1 MENKFS
7 FSNTTRKHFINES
20 QNKVFDILVIGGGI
34 TGAGIAL
41 DAVSRGLSVC
51 LIEKHDYAWGT
62 SSRSTK
68 LIHGGLRYLKQLEIG
83 LVKEVGTER
92 AIVHKNA
99 RNLVLPEKMLLPIVE
114 NGSLGYYSTSAAL
127 LVYDFL
133 AGVKSKERRK
143 MLTKR
148 STLKAEPLLDSKK
161 VSGGGL
167 YYEYRTDDAR
177 LTIEIIK
184 KAVELGAVCINYAEF
199 INPIYENHRFAGGD
213 IKDGITNENFE
224 IRAKQVVNATGPWVD
239 LIRKKDNS
247 LKRKRL
253 QLTKGVHIVLP
264 FKALPIKQAVYFDVE
279 EDDRMVFAIP
289 RHGKTYVGT
298 TDTIYSENID
308 EPHATKEDVAYILKA
323 TNYMFPKLNIS
334 ISQVES
340 SWAGLR
346 PLIYEDGKSPSE
358 LSRKDEIFESE
369 SGLLSIAGGKLTG
382 YRKMAERIVN
392 KVVELHNIKNAS
404 KCKTEKLALYGSDFT
419 SDKEIRN
426 LIIKLT
432 SENTKHKITVDIIK
446 EWVYRYGTNTTDV
459 LELYKHFLKEKK
471 DAELCYQLAE
481 IQYCLENECVL
492 KLEDFYIRRS
502 SKMYF
507 DIKRI
512 NPYINEVAQLVKAFH
527 HYTDVEI
534 NKQIENV
541 QYFEKLALTFKN

>member
-1 MENKFS
+1 MNNHFS
-7 FSNTTRKHFINES
+7 FSVQTRQDFISDS
-20 QNKVFDILVIGGGI
+20 QNKIFDILVIGGGI

-51 LIEKHDYAWGT
+51 LVEKHDFAWGT

-114 NGSLGYYSTSAAL
+114 NGSLGYLSTSAAL
-127 LVYDFL
+127 LIYDFL

-143 MLTKR
+143 MLSKN
-148 STLKAEPLLDSKK
+148 STMKAEPLLDSKK
-161 VSGGGL
+161 VTGGGL

-177 LTIEIIK
+177 LSIEIIK
-184 KAVELGAVCINYAEF
+184 KAVELGAICINYATF
-199 INPIYENHRFAGGD
+199 SNPIYENLRFTGGEIIDETTKKVFD
-213 IKDGITNENFE
+213 IK
-224 IRAKQVVNATGPWVD
+224 AKQVVNATGPWVD
-239 LIRKKDNS
+239 LLRKKDNS
-247 LKRKRL
+247 LKGKRL

-264 FKALPIKQAVYFDVE
+264 YKILPIKQAVYFDVA
-279 EDDRMVFAIP
+279 EDNRMVFAIP
-289 RHGKTYVGT
+289 RNGKTYIGT
-298 TDTIYSENID
+298 TDTVYSEKID
-308 EPHATKEDVAYILKA
+308 EPHATKEDVNYILRA
-323 TNYMFPKLNIS
+323 TNNIFPKLNLKIEH
-334 ISQVES
+334 VES

-392 KVVELHNIKNAS
+392 KVVELHHIKNTS
-404 KCKTEKLALYGSDFT
+404 KCKTEKLPISGSDFT
-419 SDKEIRN
+419 SDKEVRN

-432 SENTKHKITVDIIK
+432 SENKKYQLGVEIIK
-446 EWVYRYGTNTTDV
+446 EWVYRYGTNTPKIIAM
-459 LELYKHFLKEKK
+459 YKEFLHHKK
-471 DAELCYQLAE
+471 DAELCFYLSE
-481 IQYCLENECVL
+481 IQYCIENECVL

-502 SKMYF
+502 AKVYF
-507 DIKRI
+507 DAPNVKK
-512 NPYINEVAQLVKAFH
+512 YLNEVALFLQEQL
-527 HYTDVEI
+527 HYSNDEI
-534 NKQIENV
+534 EKQKETLLN
-541 QYFEKLALTFKN
+541 YYNLATTF